1 MFCEQCGSK
10 IGKTAKYCS
19 SCGQSTTAEGRSSKV
34 ASENTLETR
43 SDSLKVQLASES
55 SKKKIDKLIAD
66 HWGCLGSED
75 GGGDCE
81 LCDFRVNSA
90 WDSTIAILASNP
102 NLTSAHQEK
111 FLELIWS
118 YHNSFSGVA
127 VWVLKALAGNV
138 AVSDSIKKTLTSEPD
153 EQWFRWMQKEDLSEI
168 LTLMRKNPSFTKS
181 EISSF
186 KDNWDELKG

>member
-66 HWGCLGSED
+66 HWACLGSED
-75 GGGDCE
+75 GGDDCE
-81 LCDFRVNSA
+81 LCDFRLNSA

-102 NLTSAHQEK
+102 NLTSAHQKK

-118 YHNSFSGVA
+118 TDNSSSGVA

-138 AVSDSIKKTLTSEPD
+138 GVSEAIKETLTSEPD
-153 EQWFRWMQKEDLSEI
+153 EQWFRWVEKEDLSEI
-168 LTLMRKNPSFTKS
+168 LTLMRKNPSFTKR

-186 KDNWDELKG
+186 KDNWGELKG

>member
-19 SCGQSTTAEGRSSKV
+19 SCGQSTTAKGRSSKV

-66 HWGCLGSED
+66 HWACLGSED
-75 GGGDCE
+75 GGDDCE
-81 LCDFRVNSA
+81 LCDFRLNSA

-102 NLTSAHQEK
+102 NLTSAHQKK

-118 YHNSFSGVA
+118 TDNSSSGVA

-138 AVSDSIKKTLTSEPD
+138 GVSEAIKETLTSEPD
-153 EQWFRWMQKEDLSEI
+153 EQWFRWVEKEDLSEI
-168 LTLMRKNPSFTKS
+168 LTLMRKNPSFTKR

-186 KDNWDELKG
+186 KDNWGELKG